1 MDRFD
6 LDRVKNYATAALF
19 VMIALWVAWHG
30 RTFNDDQM
38 GMITPVMC
46 GLVALTLTFT
56 GYRIV
61 SRSEE

>member
-6 LDRVKNYATAALF
+6 LDRVKKFATAVLF
-19 VMIALWVAWHG
+19 IAIALWVAWHG

-38 GMITPVMC
+38 GMTTPVMC
-46 GLVALTLTFT
+46 GLVALTFTFT

-61 SRSEE
+61 SRGEE